1 MDHISDTP
9 TPQPVSPVLAAWRL
23 VRLLVHM
30 LHGMWVV
37 TFRLRHGDAERR
49 HAAIHWWS
57 AKSLQVLG
65 VQIRPA
71 GVPRPGAS
79 LLVANHVS
87 WLDIAAIH
95 SVCPQAR
102 FVAKTEV
109 KNWPLMGWLAARTG
123 TLFIERGSKR
133 DALRVV
139 HHMAELMRD
148 GETIALFPEGTTSR
162 GEQLLPFHANLLQSA
177 IATEVPVQPASIRYS
192 QPGIRNSPA
201 AEFVDEMSLVDSLWA
216 VARAR
221 DLSVRVSFL
230 LSEGSRHADRRA
242 LAEHVRTV
250 ISEHLRGEDLID
262 TPPAQPER
270 AAA

>member
-1 MDHISDTP
+1 MLSTSHTP
-9 TPQPVSPVLAAWRL
+9 PPEPVSPVLAVWRL
-23 VRLLVHM
+23 MRLVVHM

-37 TFRLRHGDAERR
+37 TFRLRGGDADRR
-49 HAAIHWWS
+49 HAAIQWWS

-65 VQIRPA
+65 VQAQPQGI
-71 GVPRPGAS
+71 PRPGAS

-95 SVCPQAR
+95 SVCPRAR

-109 KNWPLMGWLAARTG
+109 KNWPLMGWLAERTG

-139 HHMAELMRD
+139 HHMAELMRE

-162 GEQLLPFHANLLQSA
+162 GENLLPFHANLLQAA
-177 IATEVPVQPASIRYS
+177 IATEVPVQPAAVRYT
-192 QPGIRNSPA
+192 QPGLRNSPA
-201 AEFVDEMSLVDSLWA
+201 AEFVDDMTLIQSLWA

-221 DLSVRVSFL
+221 ELTVRVSFL
-230 LSEGSRHADRRA
+230 TSEGSRHADRRA
-242 LAEHVRTV
+242 LAEHVRSV
-250 ISEHLRGEDLID
+250 IASHLAGEDLID
-262 TPPAQPER
+262 TPQAVER